1 MDEHIERWMTLVV
14 PPVLKRI
21 EQLGYAD
28 QAAVIA
34 ASKASQPTVASF
46 MGTGD
51 IDRIPKRP
59 RNGTL
64 KQMGDTLKWAPGWF
78 DDLLAGRP
86 PREVDPSQP
95 VSQPPDVAR
104 LHLQVV
110 RLATDVQTL
119 ARLLREMGVAV
130 ELEGDRGHPTH
141 PQSGQG

>member
-64 KQMGDTLKWAPGWF
+64 EFVRSAHPGHHTLG
-78 DDLLAGRP
+78 
-86 PREVDPSQP
+86 V
-95 VSQPPDVAR
+95 
-104 LHLQVV
+104 LHSSFNWLS
-110 RLATDVQTL
+110 
-119 ARLLREMGVAV
+119 
-130 ELEGDRGHPTH
+130 RG
-141 PQSGQG
+141 